1 MTFPVLSR
9 RSSIFQLSSRS
20 SFPFGS
26 GIVRLLHSVA
36 GEGPA
41 RDLPAGVEAGPGLEP
56 ERAGG
61 EAQRRGA
68 VGVRRD
74 RHQVE
79 PGRLQR
85 QLARAGEGADG
96 SLQRRGAVGGPAKGG
111 GQRAGH
117 RRVRPQPGQRQL
129 QVGEREAYRPR
140 GQPVLGLDGQPLD
153 CHRRHRPPPRGRGG
167 RRGGRP
173 GGQLQHV
180 EHGQVAVGLTPGEEA
195 PAAHLDL
202 VHRGGPPQQ
211 VHVDPAHLDARE
223 LHGTGRVPAAR
234 QPEVLQQQPQ
244 PARLEEPPRGPQLQG
259 VAGLDRGGALLDQQR
274 RRRFDLVRTVLG
286 ELQPLE
292 GDGAGGADRVGV
304 DRPPPLE
311 GLARLG
317 AAAQRVR
324 ADGVAGGPEVVEP
337 DGERPELRLEP
348 GRAGGVGEGHPGL
361 DHIEQV
367 ERHPQPARLRLAGN
381 GRRRWRSAV
390 AVEQVL
396 HVEPAL
402 GVDGGPE
409 EGAGEPHLGHA
420 PESLEQPPGRQPHVQ
435 PLPGEEP
442 RRVPVGDQQP
452 VHVDGEREGVD
463 PDLRD
468 RDAAVEPRAA
478 FLLQRV
484 SQQLGR
490 HQEAEPAVAAASAA
504 ITAAVL
510 LRRRRHR
517 GGGARGADGGTSSMR
532 TLVRQPRGGGQ
543 TPYETCRPPP
553 LRGGSA
559 APRCASASAPRSPAR
574 PAPRSRPGRRPPR
587 AANRAAPDPRP
598 AP

>member
-1 MTFPVLSR
+1 MVPCSDEVPS
-9 RSSIFQLSSRS
+9 
-20 SFPFGS
+20 
-26 GIVRLLHSVA
+26 A
-36 GEGPA
+36 
-41 RDLPAGVEAGPGLEP
+41 
-56 ERAGG
+56 
-61 EAQRRGA
+61 AQRKEAVRGQVTA
-68 VGVRRD
+68 GSD
-74 RHQVE
+74 RNPDSVSF
-79 PGRLQR
+79 R
-85 QLARAGEGADG
+85 
-96 SLQRRGAVGGPAKGG
+96 SV
-111 GQRAGH
+111 
-117 RRVRPQPGQRQL
+117 
-129 QVGEREAYRPR
+129 EREAYRPR

-153 CHRRHRPPPRGRGG
+153 RHRRHRPPPRGRGG

-381 GRRRWRSAV
+381 GRRRWQSASPSSRSCTLSRPWASMAARKKGRVSRTSATPQNPWSSRQGASRTCSLSRRGAAAPSPRSA
-390 AVEQVL
+390 
-396 HVEPAL
+396 
-402 GVDGGPE
+402 
-409 EGAGEPHLGHA
+409 
-420 PESLEQPPGRQPHVQ
+420 
-435 PLPGEEP
+435 
-442 RRVPVGDQQP
+442 
-452 VHVDGEREGVD
+452 
-463 PDLRD
+463 
-468 RDAAVEPRAA
+468 
-478 FLLQRV
+478 
-484 SQQLGR
+484 
-490 HQEAEPAVAAASAA
+490 
-504 ITAAVL
+504 
-510 LRRRRHR
+510 
-517 GGGARGADGGTSSMR
+517 TSSPFTSMVSVKGL
-532 TLVRQPRGGGQ
+532 TL
-543 TPYETCRPPP
+543 T
-553 LRGGSA
+553 SA
-559 APRCASASAPRSPAR
+559 TVTRRWSRALPSSCSASRSSLGATRKPS
-574 PAPRSRPGRRPPR
+574 PRSRPPARRSPRCSSGVDATGTAARAARMGHLVHEDPCTAAARRRPNPV
-587 AANRAAPDPRP
+587 
-598 AP
+598 